1 MRLGERGQSSR
12 KDKDEDKALP
22 RIMGLSSQVV
32 SATKRTRHL
41 RPAGTCC
48 LYSPLLQDSAGSS
61 DSAGHADSAGY
72 AGYAGSADLK
82 HMS

>member
-22 RIMGLSSQVV
+22 RIVGLSSQVV

-48 LYSPLLQDSAGSS
+48 LYSPLLHDSAGSS
-61 DSAGHADSAGY
+61 DSAGPAGHADSADF
-72 AGYAGSADLK
+72 AGSADLK